1 MSLSTAPSIV
11 KHSASMRLN
20 IIADENIWGV
30 HEAFGQLSGFD
41 VNLQVIPASQIT
53 RERVQDADILLT
65 RTGVRVN
72 KDLLDGSNVRF
83 AGTAT
88 IGDDHYDKNYLDKQG
103 IAWAT
108 AAGSS
113 TISVVEYVL
122 ASLFELQTQ
131 GRCKLEGMRLGIV
144 GVGRI
149 GSLLSLVCERLGI
162 EVLRNDPPRQRQEG
176 GADFRTLDELLQE
189 ADVIS
194 LHTPLITEGQ
204 DKTEQ
209 LFNADVLAR
218 FQGKGI
224 INAARGQC
232 LNNQALLQWLHQDAE
247 RWAVMD
253 CWENEPRILQ
263 PLLAHPQCLLAT
275 PHIAGHSLDGKA
287 ANTHYIYDALCDFLG
302 IEKTWNMEAALP
314 SVAVADDE
322 MQSWQER
329 TQTLYPIAR
338 DSAALKATATL
349 NENERSQQFI
359 YLRRH
364 YPVRRRWMK
373 QSLKAMKLFNALSFN
388 HKGVNDATR

>member
-1 MSLSTAPSIV
+1 MTTQNL
-11 KHSASMRLN
+11 R

-30 HEAFGQLSGFD
+30 HKAFAQLTGCNVD
-41 VNLQVIPASQIT
+41 LQVIPASQINT
-53 RERVQDADILLT
+53 DTVRDADILLT
-65 RTGVRVN
+65 RTGVRVDA
-72 KDLLDGSNVRF
+72 KLLQDSRVRF

-88 IGDDHYDKNYLDKQG
+88 IGDDHYDKDWLDGQG

-122 ASLFELQTQ
+122 ASLFALQSQGELNLNT
-131 GRCKLEGMRLGIV
+131 MRLGIV

-149 GSLLSLVCERLGI
+149 GSLLAYVCEGLGI
-162 EVLRNDPPRQRQEG
+162 EVLRNDPPRQRQDG
-176 GADFRTLDELLQE
+176 NQGFVSLDEVLAQ

-194 LHTPLITEGQ
+194 LHTPLIVEGE

-209 LFNADVLAR
+209 LLDADAMAR
-218 FQGKGI
+218 FQGAGI

-232 LNNQALLQWLHQDAE
+232 LNNEALLHWLEIDAKH
-247 RWAVMD
+247 WAVMD
-253 CWENEPRILQ
+253 CWEHEPKVLQ
-263 PLLAHPQCLLAT
+263 PLLVHPQCILAT

-287 ANTHYIYDALCDFLG
+287 ANTQYIYDALCQFLK
-302 IEKTWNMEAALP
+302 IEKTWDMEAALP
-314 SVAVADDE
+314 SIDCVHDE
-322 MQSWQER
+322 KETWAALIER
-329 TQTLYPIAR
+329 FYPIKQ

-349 NENERSQQFI
+349 DEAERGKQFV

-373 QSLKAMKLFNALSFN
+373 QSMKAKNLFE
-388 HKGVNDATR
+388 GV